1 VEVEKS
7 ISIVI
12 ATSGRVEKIRR
23 LLEALHKAQ
32 GRERIDHEIVI
43 ANNAPDEAKAGAV
56 EALVHEFADRN
67 GARCWQVREP
77 VPGKCRA
84 QNKTIPQTKGEIVAF
99 LDDDVEVTTGWLEAI
114 EAFFKSCPHDVLQ
127 GAVIMRP
134 EDRRNEELQKLLHRY
149 RTVDF
154 IEYGLP
160 PGADLQT
167 LTGGNIAVKR
177 EVFEQA
183 GLFDERLG
191 PGGYGIS
198 EDVEFAKRILR
209 LGKRIGWEP
218 KAAVY
223 NELDPSRFTEEA
235 FRWRHEQQGRS
246 RLAYKRNSIF
256 TIVPNL
262 MRSLWTFGWYS
273 LAGNERKKYR
283 AKGRYFHYRA
293 MLVEKTKRMRGI
305 QG

>member
-1 VEVEKS
+1 MENS
-7 ISIVI
+7 ISILI

-23 LLEALHKAQ
+23 LLEALYKVE
-32 GRERIDHEIVI
+32 GRERIEHDIVI
-43 ANNAPDEAKAGAV
+43 ANNAPDEATAAAV
-56 EALVHEFADRN
+56 GALVREFAGRN

-84 QNKTIPQTKGEIVAF
+84 QNKTIPQTRGDIVAF
-99 LDDDVEVTTGWLEAI
+99 LDDDVEVTAGWLEAI
-114 EAFFKSCPHDVLQ
+114 DNFFKSYPHDVMQ
-127 GAVIMRP
+127 GAIVMRP
-134 EDRRNEELQKLLHRY
+134 EDRENEKLQQLLYRY

-160 PGADLQT
+160 PGAELKT
-167 LTGGNIAVKR
+167 LTGGNIAVRR
-177 EVFEQA
+177 EVFDQA
-183 GLFDERLG
+183 GFFDERLG

-209 LGKRIGWEP
+209 FGKKIGWEP

-223 NELDPSRFTEEA
+223 NELDASRFTEEA
-235 FRWRHEQQGRS
+235 FRARHELQGRS
-246 RLAYKRNSIF
+246 RLAYKRNSIL

-262 MRSLWTFGWYS
+262 LRSIWTLGWYS

-293 MLVEKTKRMRGI
+293 MLVEKTQRMRDI